1 MMPNKVIHFKEIIKK
16 MPPNPAGSW
25 HYVDFPEN
33 AHDIF
38 GKKGFIKVKGSIN
51 DKPFKSNLFPK
62 GNGFHAMTLP
72 LKLQKE
78 LGVKLHDEISVALEE
93 DFEERIISMPIEL
106 QEAID
111 FDEEFATLFQ
121 QLSASKQ
128 KDYRHWI
135 DSAKQTETR
144 IKRVVE
150 LAERLRKTN
159 K

>member
-1 MMPNKVIHFKEIIKK
+1 

-25 HYVDFPEN
+25 HYVDFPED
-33 AHDIF
+33 AFEIF
-38 GKKGFIKVKGSIN
+38 GKKGFIKVKGGIN

-62 GNGFHAMTLP
+62 GNGFHAMSLP

-78 LGVKLHDEISVALEE
+78 LGVKLHDEISITIEE
-93 DFEERIISMPIEL
+93 DFVERIVSMPIEL

-128 KDYRHWI
+128 KDYRLWI
-135 DSAKQTETR
+135 GSAKQTETR

-150 LAERLRKTN
+150 LAERLRKPN